1 MLKGS
6 GLSAAVASASLMVA
20 AAHGPALAQSATWK
34 YSSWTPP
41 ASVNNKDGTIPMF
54 AEIDKRTNKSF
65 AIQNFMGAQLFNN
78 RTTLKGVTDG
88 VVDAGVVVPAFTPQ
102 ELKHAVVITDAVAM
116 FTDEWISV
124 PAANEALFTTC
135 KECMA
140 DFKANGTISL
150 GAYGGG
156 NLRMQCAVPVNSA
169 DDLKGLKAAGV
180 SSMTARWAAMLGQTR
195 QQIGPG
201 EILAAMQRRQVD
213 CSMSA
218 LEHLLTLSL
227 KDVVKTIVDHPLG
240 AFPAIHLMVINQK
253 SWQNLPMEFKK
264 LVLEETPKAIAR
276 STAAYATGEDQA
288 LAVAKERNI
297 KVVKFPAYDKLWAE
311 FVETERSRTIAELGK
326 ARGLPEETTNKV
338 LKAHLDLMPK
348 WKAIMDR
355 AGRNQ
360 QALAKAMWD
369 EIYSKLD
376 PDRI

>member
-1 MLKGS
+1 
-6 GLSAAVASASLMVA
+6 
-20 AAHGPALAQSATWK
+20 
-34 YSSWTPP
+34 
-41 ASVNNKDGTIPMF
+41 
-54 AEIDKRTNKSF
+54 
-65 AIQNFMGAQLFNN
+65 
-78 RTTLKGVTDG
+78 
-88 VVDAGVVVPAFTPQ
+88 
-102 ELKHAVVITDAVAM
+102 
-116 FTDEWISV
+116 
-124 PAANEALFTTC
+124 
-135 KECMA
+135 
-140 DFKANGTISL
+140 
-150 GAYGGG
+150 
-156 NLRMQCAVPVNSA
+156 
-169 DDLKGLKAAGV
+169 
-180 SSMTARWAAMLGQTR
+180 MLGQTR